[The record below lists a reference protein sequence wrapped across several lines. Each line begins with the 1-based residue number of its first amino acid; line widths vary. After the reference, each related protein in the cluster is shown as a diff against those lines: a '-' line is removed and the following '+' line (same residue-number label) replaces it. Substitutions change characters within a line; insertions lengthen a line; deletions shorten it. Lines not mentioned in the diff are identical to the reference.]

1 MDFNNDTSVLSN
13 VAVISSS
20 TDTVTLQGT
29 GGLVLPSGITAERP
43 TFANGVARYNSTTGF
58 VEISSNGS
66 WVNITNAAGSL
77 PTGGNAGDVL
87 LKNSSTNYDVSFG
100 PITADMA
107 PHAKQLVAFV
117 KNDTAS
123 TITKGTP
130 VYQVGNEGSS
140 WTILV
145 RPADAADPA
154 KMPAIGV
161 LEQDLAPAAT
171 GYVVILGEI
180 RDINTSGAI
189 AGAAVY
195 VAAGSGYT
203 TTKPSNVNHA
213 VQFLGFVTKIHAT
226 NGGMEITGTGAIDIF
241 KDGNSEFFGW
251 DGTTWIK
258 LSTGGSSLSGNGLSL
273 SGNTINFNQG
283 AGLTINGSNVVDLD
297 LYPSAGLM
305 LTTDG
310 TTISSNAAA
319 QLSLTKIGTAGTYR
333 SVTVDSYGRV
343 SAGTNPTTLSGYG
356 ITDAQPLNSNL
367 TSLTTLVGTGIIT
380 KTGVSSFGIDSNIYL
395 TQNQTITLTGDV
407 TGTGTNSIAT
417 TLATITDT
425 GVGSFKKVTVNTKG
439 LVTGTANVTQSDITG
454 LLGAGSISNVMIAN
468 GAVSNLTGVNTGDQ
482 TITLTGDVTGSGTG
496 TFSTTLSNS
505 GVTAGT
511 YNNSATAIT
520 PFTVDAKG
528 RVTLTGNSV
537 TITPAFS
544 SITSKPTTLTG
555 YGITDAAPIS
565 SSYIVVSNDSTLANE
580 RALSGTTNQI
590 AITDNGVNSTIAVGI
605 ASNPIIPGTGAITVP
620 QGTTAQRPTNSTG
633 LLRFNSNIGQM
644 EYNNG
649 TIWQSL
655 SSTVGTVTTIGLSAP
670 SEFIVGGSPV
680 TNSGTLT
687 LTKATQVAKT
697 VYAGPTSGADAQPT
711 FRTLSL
717 GNDLSDVVLSSPT
730 NGQNLYY
737 DGTKWVNFGTI
748 GGPTGGGAGK
758 RIWSANIA
766 AQSGTSIIVP
776 GASPPL
782 ITDGTQLWTLTIN
795 PWSTDATYVIQTS
808 IACAGTTNNTFITTA
823 LFRGSTY
830 VGGTMQIVQSS
841 NNSATLSFS
850 VTDKPNT
857 TGSVTYS
864 VRIGISTSSTWY
876 VNRRSSEITYGGL
889 QTGLVMWEY

>member
-1 MDFNNDTSVLSN
+1 MDFNNDLGLLSN
-13 VAVISSS
+13 VAVISSP
-20 TDTVTLQGT
+20 TNTVTLEGV
-29 GGLVLPSGITAERP
+29 GGLVLPTGITSERP
-43 TFANGVARYNSTTGF
+43 TFANGVIRHNTTTGY
-58 VEISSNGS
+58 VEVSSNGN
-66 WVNITNAAGSL
+66 WVNITDASGSL
-77 PTGGNAGDVL
+77 PTGGNTGTVL
-87 LKNSSTNYDVSFG
+87 LKNSNTDYDVSFG

-130 VYQVGNEGSS
+130 IYQVGNEGSS

-145 RPADAADPA
+145 RPADAADPT
-154 KMPAIGV
+154 KLPAIGV
-161 LEQDLAPAAT
+161 LEQDLVPSAT
-171 GYVVILGEI
+171 GYAVILGEI
-180 RDINTSGAI
+180 HDINTDGAI
-189 AGAAVY
+189 AGSAVY
-195 VAAGSGYT
+195 VAPGGGYT
-203 TTKPSNVNHA
+203 TTKPTNVNHS

-226 NGGMEITGTGAIDIF
+226 NGGMEITGTGAIDLF
-241 KDGNSEFFGW
+241 KDGNNEFFGW
-251 DGTTWIK
+251 SGNSWVQ
-258 LSTGGSSLSGNGLSL
+258 LSTGASTTGSGLSL
-273 SGNTINFNQG
+273 FGNTINFNQG
-283 AGLTINGSNVVDLD
+283 GGITINGSNEVILD
-297 LYPSAGLM
+297 LYSNAGLM
-305 LTTDG
+305 LTDDG
-310 TTISSNAAA
+310 TTISSNSSA
-319 QLSLTKIGTAGTYR
+319 QLSLTKLGTAGTYR

-343 SAGTNPTTLSGYG
+343 SAGTNPTTVLGYG
-356 ITDAQPLNSNL
+356 ITD
-367 TSLTTLVGTGIIT
+367 VYT
-380 KTGVSSFGIDSNIYL
+380 KTEIDNK
-395 TQNQTITLTGDV
+395 TITLTGDV
-407 TGTGTNSIAT
+407 TGNGTSSIST
-417 TLATITDT
+417 TLSSIVDS
-425 GVGSFKKVTVNTKG
+425 GVGFFKKITVNSKG

-454 LLGAGSISNVMIAN
+454 LLGTGSISNVMIAN
-468 GAVSNLTGVNTGDQ
+468 GAVSNLTGINTGDQ
-482 TITLTGDVTGSGTG
+482 TITLTGDVTGSGTD
-496 TFSTTLSNS
+496 TFPTTLSNT

-520 PFTVDAKG
+520 PITIDAKG
-528 RVTLTGNSV
+528 RITSTGNSV
-537 TITPAFS
+537 TVTPAFS
-544 SITSKPTTLTG
+544 SITGKPITLSG
-555 YGITDAAPIS
+555 YGITDAAPLS
-565 SSYIVVSNDSTLANE
+565 SSYLVVSNDSTLTNE

-590 AITDNGVNSTIAVGI
+590 TITDNGANSTIAVGI

-620 QGTTAQRPTNSTG
+620 QGTTAQRPADSTG

-649 TIWQSL
+649 SIWQSL
-655 SSTVGTVTTIGLSAP
+655 SSTVGTVTTIGLDAP
-670 SEFIVGGSPV
+670 SEFIVTGSPV

-697 VYAGPTSGADAQPT
+697 VYAGPTTGANAQPT

-758 RIWSANIA
+758 RIWSANIP
-766 AQSGTSIIVP
+766 AQSGTSIITP
-776 GASPPL
+776 GVNPPL

-795 PWSTDATYVIQTS
+795 PWSTEATYVIQTS
-808 IACAGTTNNTFITTA
+808 IACAGSQNNTYITTA

-830 VGGTMQIVQSS
+830 LGGTMQIVESS

-864 VRIGISTSSTWY
+864 VRIGISSSPPWY
-876 VNRRSSEITYGGL
+876 VNRRGAEITYGGM